1 MEHASPSNSIRA
13 HVIVSGRVQ
22 GVGYRFSTLDEA
34 HSRGITGWVRNLP
47 DGRVEAVFEG
57 SEEVVK
63 EMICWCHQ
71 GPPASVVKDVVVEYE
86 KPEGLRQFDIRR

>member
-1 MEHASPSNSIRA
+1 MENPSPPNSIRA
-13 HVIVSGRVQ
+13 HVIVSGTVQ

-34 HSRGITGWVRNLP
+34 KSRGITGWVRNLP

-63 EMICWCHQ
+63 EMIRWCHQ
-71 GPPASVVKDVVVEYE
+71 GPPTSVVKDVIVEYQ
-86 KPEGLRQFDIRR
+86 KSEGLQQFDIRR